1 MLTQHTQIIN
11 ASGLHA
17 RPASD
22 FVSKAKGF
30 QCAITVRNLDNGH
43 AAVNAKSILRVL
55 SEAMPKG
62 THIELTTDGEDENAA
77 MEALLALIS
86 SGFGE

>member
-1 MLTQHTQIIN
+1 MLTQQTKIIN

-22 FVSKAKGF
+22 FVAKAKSF
-30 QCAITVRNLDNGH
+30 KCALTVRNMDNAH

-55 SEAMPKG
+55 AEAMPKG
-62 THIELTTDGEDENAA
+62 TNVELTADGEDENEA
-77 MEALLALIS
+77 MEALMTLIN